1 MSDSVKSFLKEWGLL
16 ILLTFFVSSCR
27 SFLAEPRYIPSGS
40 MLPEL
45 QINDRLIIEK
55 LSLRNSLPKRGDI
68 VVFKSPYSFDEKDFE
83 FKLIDIVK
91 EPPLVNY
98 LNLALEQY
106 SDDKKRI
113 LNTRGQAF
121 KTLNLDIYGLSRQE
135 IIQLLLSDGKLIK
148 RPFLI
153 YEEEKVILGFNE
165 IEYAK
170 QFI

>member
-1 MSDSVKSFLKEWGLL
+1 MKKI
-16 ILLTFFVSSCR
+16 ILYSYFKCSTCR
-27 SFLAEPRYIPSGS
+27 KAAKWLESR
-40 MLPEL
+40 
-45 QINDRLIIEK
+45 
-55 LSLRNSLPKRGDI
+55 
-68 VVFKSPYSFDEKDFE
+68 DFE

-91 EPPLVNY
+91 EPPVVNY

-113 LNTRGQAF
+113 FNTRGKAF
-121 KTLNLDIYGLSRQE
+121 KNLDLDIYYLSSQE

-153 YEEEKVILGFNE
+153 YEGKKVILGFNE

>member
-1 MSDSVKSFLKEWGLL
+1 LKKIIFYSFLKCS
-16 ILLTFFVSSCR
+16 TCR
-27 SFLAEPRYIPSGS
+27 KAAKWLES
-40 MLPEL
+40 
-45 QINDRLIIEK
+45 
-55 LSLRNSLPKRGDI
+55 
-68 VVFKSPYSFDEKDFE
+68 KDFE
-83 FKLIDIVK
+83 FQLIDIVK
-91 EPPLVNY
+91 ETPLVDY

-113 LNTRGQAF
+113 FNTRGKAF
-121 KTLNLDIYGLSRQE
+121 KNLDLDIDRLSKEE

-153 YEEEKVILGFNE
+153 YEGEKVILGFNE

>member
-1 MSDSVKSFLKEWGLL
+1 MKKI
-16 ILLTFFVSSCR
+16 ILYSYFKCSTCR
-27 SFLAEPRYIPSGS
+27 KAAKWLES
-40 MLPEL
+40 
-45 QINDRLIIEK
+45 
-55 LSLRNSLPKRGDI
+55 
-68 VVFKSPYSFDEKDFE
+68 KDLE
-83 FKLIDIVK
+83 FQLIDIVK

-113 LNTRGQAF
+113 FNTRGKAF
-121 KTLNLDIYGLSRQE
+121 KTLDLDIGRLSKEE

-153 YEEEKVILGFNE
+153 SEGEKVILGFNE

>member
-1 MSDSVKSFLKEWGLL
+1 MKKIIFYSYLKCS
-16 ILLTFFVSSCR
+16 TCR
-27 SFLAEPRYIPSGS
+27 KAAKWLER
-40 MLPEL
+40 
-45 QINDRLIIEK
+45 
-55 LSLRNSLPKRGDI
+55 
-68 VVFKSPYSFDEKDFE
+68 KDFE
-83 FKLIDIVK
+83 FQLIDIVK

-98 LNLALEQY
+98 LNLVLEQY

-113 LNTRGQAF
+113 FNTICKAF
-121 KTLNLDIYGLSRQE
+121 KTLNLDIDSLSKDE

-153 YEEEKVILGFNE
+153 YDLKKVTLGFNE